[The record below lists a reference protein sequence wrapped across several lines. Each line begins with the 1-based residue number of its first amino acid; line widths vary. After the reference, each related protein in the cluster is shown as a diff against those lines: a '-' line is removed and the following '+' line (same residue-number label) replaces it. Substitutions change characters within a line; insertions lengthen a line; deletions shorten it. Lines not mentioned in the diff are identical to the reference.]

1 MGKKLLVEAI
11 SEVELYKYAPWDLP
25 GICSVKLFVFSSV
38 EIDNAICWLT
48 LANAC
53 FSLMLNETITPW
65 YRCCCLHVD
74 KSCLQSRDMEW
85 YFFCPRDKKYANCSR
100 TNRSTPFG
108 FWKSTGK
115 DRTIVLNTRIV
126 GMKKTL
132 IFHEGKAPR
141 GDRTDWVMYE
151 YRMEDSEL
159 DVAGF
164 SKVMMT
170 PFFFSDWILNLLL
183 LLYYRSTNLKC
194 AGCLYVM
201 LYMWSLYASGKYP
214 DRNCCLGDIL

>member
-1 MGKKLLVEAI
+1 
-11 SEVELYKYAPWDLP
+11 
-25 GICSVKLFVFSSV
+25 
-38 EIDNAICWLT
+38 
-48 LANAC
+48 
-53 FSLMLNETITPW
+53 
-65 YRCCCLHVD
+65 
-74 KSCLQSRDMEW
+74 MEW

-164 SKVMMT
+164 SKVIMMT
-170 PFFFSDWILNLLL
+170 PFFSVTELSI
-183 LLYYRSTNLKC
+183 
-194 AGCLYVM
+194 
-201 LYMWSLYASGKYP
+201 
-214 DRNCCLGDIL
+214 CCCCIIKVSI